1 MTYIII
7 ILVVM
12 WLISYIKFRRRYKM
26 DKMMCEFTRHR
37 YEEDSRN
44 PMTAIEY
51 ASSLM
56 QCQQYGSAIKVFEG
70 IRNRIPNANKIY
82 PFLDAN
88 IEFCKKPLPWSSGA
102 KDGAKDHKGGSWWH
116 NFQLVRFGGRRQVA
130 ISEQTGLAFNSMLR
144 MMNR

>member
-12 WLISYIKFRRRYKM
+12 WLWSYVKFRKRYKM
-26 DKMMCEFTRHR
+26 DRMMCEFTRHR
-37 YEEDSRN
+37 YNEDSSN

-51 ASSLM
+51 GSALM
-56 QCQQYGSAIKVFEG
+56 QAQQYKSALEIFDRVKRRV
-70 IRNRIPNANKIY
+70 AMASTMY

-102 KDGAKDHKGGSWWH
+102 KDHKDGSWWH
-116 NFQLVRFGGRRQVA
+116 NFQLVRFGGRRQIA

-144 MMNR
+144 MINR

>member
-1 MTYIII
+1 
-7 ILVVM
+7 M
-12 WLISYIKFRRRYKM
+12 WLCSYVKFRKRYNM
-26 DKMMCEFTRHR
+26 DRMMCEFTRHC
-37 YEEDSRN
+37 YNEDSNN
-44 PMTAIEY
+44 PITAIEY
-51 ASSLM
+51 GSALM
-56 QCQQYGSAIKVFEG
+56 QAQQYKSALEMFDRVKRRV
-70 IRNRIPNANKIY
+70 AMASTIY

-102 KDGAKDHKGGSWWH
+102 KDHKDGSWWH

>member
-7 ILVVM
+7 ILLVM
-12 WLISYIKFRRRYKM
+12 WLCSYVKFRKRYKM
-26 DKMMCEFTRHR
+26 DRMICEFTHQL
-37 YEEDSRN
+37 YNEDSSN
-44 PMTAIEY
+44 PITVIE
-51 ASSLM
+51 
-56 QCQQYGSAIKVFEG
+56 YGSALMQAQQYKSALEVFD
-70 IRNRIPNANKIY
+70 RVKRRVAMANTMY

-102 KDGAKDHKGGSWWH
+102 KDHKDGSWWH

>member
-7 ILVVM
+7 ILAVM
-12 WLISYIKFRRRYKM
+12 WLFSYVRFRKRYKM
-26 DKMMCEFTRHR
+26 DKMMCEFTRQLHNK
-37 YEEDSRN
+37 DSSN

-51 ASSLM
+51 GSALM
-56 QCQQYGSAIKVFEG
+56 QAQQYNRALEVFEG
-70 IRNRIPNANKIY
+70 VKRRVAMASTLY

-88 IEFCKKPLPWSSGA
+88 IEFCKKPLPWSN
-102 KDGAKDHKGGSWWH
+102 GAKDHRGGSWWH

-144 MMNR
+144 MMNRQ